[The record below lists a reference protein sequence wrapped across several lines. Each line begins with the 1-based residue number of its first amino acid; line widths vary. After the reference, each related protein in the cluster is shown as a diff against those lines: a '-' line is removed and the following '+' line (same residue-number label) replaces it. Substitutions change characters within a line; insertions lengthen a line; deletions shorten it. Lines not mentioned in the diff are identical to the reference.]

1 MLLLGSAN
9 PDKAIVA
16 ACVVGTFNF
25 SLYVGL
31 REQIARVFTPD
42 EEVIAITSKVMLI
55 CACMQIVDSLAAVTH
70 GILRGLGRQAIG
82 SYANLLSYYLI
93 ALPVGLST
101 AFALGWELSGLW
113 VGLTAGLAA

>member
-1 MLLLGSAN
+1 LESTLTHN
-9 PDKAIVA
+9 DKAVVA

-25 SLYVGL
+25 SIYICL

-42 EEVIAITSKVMLI
+42 TEVIDITSKVMLI
-55 CACMQIVDSLAAVTH
+55 CACMQIVDALAAVTH

-82 SYANLLSYYLI
+82 SYANLLAYYLI

-113 VGLTAGLAA
+113 IGLTAGLAA